1 MFRAFLLSILCLI
14 LSERLFLLFIGWE
27 GLGISSFLL
36 IAFYK
41 NNKSIQNSII
51 TILSN
56 RVGDFVFFLLLGETI
71 LFLLKYRFL
80 YKLRYKILFCLVLLA
95 ITKSALF
102 FFSSWLLLAI
112 AAPTPISSLVHSRTL
127 VTAGLYLLIKFVIY
141 LNRFQIFIFL
151 MIFSL
156 ITIFYRGFLTLFE
169 IDRKKII
176 ALSTIGHIR
185 LIFFSIILFCEILR
199 YFHILSH
206 AFFKRTLFTIIGS
219 LIHRNFSNQDY
230 RASSKNE
237 SYVIILLILILFS
250 LLGVVFFSGWYS
262 KDLLFEFLVRSN
274 YSSLLAV
281 LFFLRLFF
289 RILYSIK
296 LLFLFRFNNYL
307 VISYSHQKITFF
319 IILVLGITALF
330 FGKVFFLKLFSFN

>member
-1 MFRAFLLSILCLI
+1 M
-14 LSERLFLLFIGWE
+14 
-27 GLGISSFLL
+27 
-36 IAFYK
+36 
-41 NNKSIQNSII
+41 
-51 TILSN
+51 
-56 RVGDFVFFLLLGETI
+56 

-80 YKLRYKILFCLVLLA
+80 YKLRYKMLFCLVLLA

-151 MIFSL
+151 IIFSL
-156 ITIFYRGFLTLFE
+156 MTIFYRGFLTLFE

-206 AFFKRTLFTIIGS
+206 AFFKRTLFTIMGS
-219 LIHRNFSNQDY
+219 LIHRNYSNQDY

-289 RILYSIK
+289 RILYSI
-296 LLFLFRFNNYL
+296 
-307 VISYSHQKITFF
+307 
-319 IILVLGITALF
+319 
-330 FGKVFFLKLFSFN
+330 

>member
-1 MFRAFLLSILCLI
+1 
-14 LSERLFLLFIGWE
+14 
-27 GLGISSFLL
+27 
-36 IAFYK
+36 
-41 NNKSIQNSII
+41 
-51 TILSN
+51 
-56 RVGDFVFFLLLGETI
+56 V
-71 LFLLKYRFL
+71 L
-80 YKLRYKILFCLVLLA
+80 Y
-95 ITKSALF
+95 F

-151 MIFSL
+151 IIFSL

-176 ALSTIGHIR
+176 ALSTIGHIS

-206 AFFKRTLFTIIGS
+206 AFFKSTLFTIIGS
-219 LIHRNFSNQDY
+219 LIHRNYSNQDY
-230 RASSKNE
+230 RTSSKNE

-307 VISYSHQKITFF
+307 VISYSHSKITFF

-330 FGKVFFLKLFSFN
+330 FGKVFFWNYLVLIRISNLLVKNRIIIIIRIVLLLFLLLKKVGILSRFFNSILYLDKLTVSPTKINVIFKLENLYLEKKFSRNSF